1 MINFLNLQYF
11 LVLCEEMNFRRAAQK
26 LHITQQSLSGHIN
39 KLETSFGVP
48 LFDRKQP
55 LTLTPAG
62 MYLRK
67 RAAEFLAMQDDLQKE
82 LLDIGGMIG
91 GSLPVGSTH
100 ARSQVLLPAAFRAF
114 QEKYPQV
121 SVKLFEGSTDELE
134 NGIRNGTLDVSIG
147 YLTEG
152 SSQITTIPLYEEN
165 IIVVIPETV
174 IERYFPNHTILS
186 TRKPDLSFVMSCLE
200 SCPFLAMT
208 QTSRTPTFTRRYLQ
222 YLNIS
227 PNIFLETKNVG
238 TLLSFCSA
246 GLGVSIFPE
255 TFITYS
261 QYDFSHLC
269 FYTIEDYDSKNII
282 VLNYRNTRYLSKTI
296 QAFVNTV
303 REVVDAQ
310 TGLGANR

>member
-11 LVLCEEMNFRRAAQK
+11 LVLCEEMNFHRASRK

-62 MYLRK
+62 LYLRK
-67 RAAEFLAMQDDLQKE
+67 RASEFIAMQDDLQKE
-82 LLDIGGMIG
+82 LLDIGGMVG
-91 GSLPVGSTH
+91 GSLTVGSTH
-100 ARSQVLLPAAFRAF
+100 ARSQVLLPTAFHAF

-121 SVKLFEGSTDELE
+121 SVKLFEGTTDEVE
-134 NGIRNGTLDVSIG
+134 NGIRAGKLDVSIG
-147 YLTEG
+147 YATDT
-152 SSQITTIPLYEEN
+152 SSQITSIPLYEEN
-165 IIVVIPETV
+165 IIVVIPDSI
-174 IERYFPNHTILS
+174 IERYFPNHPVLQ
-186 TRKPDLSFVMSCLE
+186 TRKPELNFVMSCLE
-200 SCPFLAMT
+200 TCPFLAMT
-208 QTSRTPTFTRRYLQ
+208 QTSRMPTFTSRYLQ

-238 TLLSFCSA
+238 TLLSFCSI

-261 QYDFSHLC
+261 QYDFSHHC
-269 FYTIEDYDSKNII
+269 FYTIEDYDSKNTIA
-282 VLNYRNTRYLSKTI
+282 LNYKNTRYLSKTI
-296 QAFVNTV
+296 QAFISTI
-303 REVVDAQ
+303 REVLGTVQ
-310 TGLGANR
+310 T

>member
-11 LVLCEEMNFRRAAQK
+11 LVLCEEMNFRRAARK

-48 LFDRKQP
+48 LFDRKHP

-62 MYLRK
+62 MYLQK
-67 RAAEFLAMQDDLQKE
+67 RASEFIAMQEDLQKE
-82 LLDIGGMIG
+82 LLDIGGKIG
-91 GSLPVGSTH
+91 GSLTVGSTH

-121 SVKLFEGSTDELE
+121 SVKLFEGSTDEIE
-134 NGIRNGTLDVSIG
+134 NGFRNGMLDVSIG

-152 SSQITTIPLYEEN
+152 SGQVTTIPLYEEN
-165 IIVVIPETV
+165 NIVVIPDT
-174 IERYFPNHTILS
+174 ITRRYFPDHSVLS
-186 TRKPDLSFVMSCLE
+186 TRKPDHDFVMHCLE

-208 QTSRTPTFTRRYLQ
+208 QASTIPTFTSRYLQ

-261 QYDFSHLC
+261 QYDFSHHC
-269 FYTIEDYDSKNII
+269 FYTIEDYGTKNI
-282 VLNYRNTRYLSKTI
+282 VALNYRNTRYLSKTI
-296 QAFVNTV
+296 QAFIHTV
-303 REVVDAQ
+303 REVLYDQ
-310 TGLGANR
+310 TGRGAK

>member
-1 MINFLNLQYF
+1 M
-11 LVLCEEMNFRRAAQK
+11 VLCEEMNFRKAAQK

-39 KLETSFGVP
+39 KMESFFGVP

-62 MYLRK
+62 LYLRK
-67 RAAEFLAMQDDLQKE
+67 RASEFLTMQDDLQKE
-82 LLDIGGMIG
+82 LLDIGGLVG
-91 GSLPVGSTH
+91 GSLTVGSTH

-121 SVKLFEGSTDELE
+121 SVKLFEGSTDEVANRLRS
-134 NGIRNGTLDVSIG
+134 GKLDISIG
-147 YLTEG
+147 YQTED

-165 IIVVIPETV
+165 IIVVIPDTI
-174 IERYFPNHTILS
+174 IERYFPNHPVLS
-186 TRKPDLSFVMSCLE
+186 TRKPQLPFIVECLE

-208 QTSRTPTFTRRYLQ
+208 QTSRTPTFTSRYLQ

-246 GLGVSIFPE
+246 GLGISIFPE

-261 QYDFSHLC
+261 QYDFSHHC
-269 FYTIEDYDSKNII
+269 FYTIEDYKSKNTV
-282 VLNYRNTRYLSKTI
+282 VLNYRNTRYMSKTI
-296 QAFVNTV
+296 QAFISTV
-303 REVVDAQ
+303 REVIRGQ
-310 TGLGANR
+310 TEGSAK

>member
-1 MINFLNLQYF
+1 MRGNEFPA
-11 LVLCEEMNFRRAAQK
+11 EPAQK

-91 GSLPVGSTH
+91 GSLTVGSTH

-165 IIVVIPETV
+165 IIVVIPDTV

-200 SCPFLAMT
+200 HAVPGHDPDLENTYIYKTVSPVPEYIPEYFSGNEKCRNAAVLLF
-208 QTSRTPTFTRRYLQ
+208 RR
-222 YLNIS
+222 
-227 PNIFLETKNVG
+227 
-238 TLLSFCSA
+238 A
-246 GLGVSIFPE
+246 GSIHFPRNL
-255 TFITYS
+255 Y
-261 QYDFSHLC
+261 HL
-269 FYTIEDYDSKNII
+269 FPI
-282 VLNYRNTRYLSKTI
+282 
-296 QAFVNTV
+296 
-303 REVVDAQ
+303 
-310 TGLGANR
+310 